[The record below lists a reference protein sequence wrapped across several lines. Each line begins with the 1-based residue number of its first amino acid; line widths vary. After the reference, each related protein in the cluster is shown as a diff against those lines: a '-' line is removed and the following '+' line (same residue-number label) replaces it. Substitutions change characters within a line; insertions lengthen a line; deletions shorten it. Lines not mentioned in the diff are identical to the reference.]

1 MINYILAF
9 LGIAIFF
16 IAKYAKRKDQEKAFS
31 FAFWLKDNWPESVT
45 SILATIALLII
56 FLSPEAVYDFDSLI
70 DKIPGVVSL
79 PVKMV
84 VSLLVGLG
92 NSALLYK
99 MFKTKV
105 S

>member
-1 MINYILAF
+1 MNYLLAF

-16 IAKYAKRKDQEKAFS
+16 IGKYAGRNDKQKDFS
-31 FAFWLKDNWPESVT
+31 FTFWLKDNWPEAVT
-45 SILATIALLII
+45 SVLATIALLII
-56 FLSPEAVYDFDSLI
+56 FLSPEAVYDFDTLI

-84 VSLLVGLG
+84 VALLVGLG